1 MACKRTYGDAL
12 LWLGTSLLLVS
23 WKKINK
29 SRLITLEIIEEK
41 QNNRHFKFEFKKN
54 FLIGIANNK

>member
-1 MACKRTYGDAL
+1 
-12 LWLGTSLLLVS
+12 
-23 WKKINK
+23 
-29 SRLITLEIIEEK
+29 LITLEIIEEK